1 MFYYWQNEHFFLKN
15 EGSFSFGKNSFIQR
29 ISITIKYL
37 WAVLFQFPID
47 FELICFNWEQS
58 FTFPN
63 LYCKNSTEYV
73 TIVSFQ
79 ACTQTSMQCTL
90 YNLHF
95 MDGDHGELAGI
106 ACFVL
111 QEKIL
116 FWPCNKSFINCPS
129 LFGQDG
135 WMYIGLIFFKWTFTS
150 SQFSVWGI
158 LCVFSKCSQCSW
170 QTEYYFQKLHAFCAE
185 IWISFH
191 FTLTLRLKFPIAR
204 TCAQILW
211 FKFSNFLFPTKFSLK
226 RLFPPSTSNQ
236 LLLLKQHLHR
246 RGIF

>member
-1 MFYYWQNEHFFLKN
+1 MKILVNRIDVWTVNLRKQSFQFVTQSLLKDFSLRYMYSLWLISIVFYYWQNEHFFLTN

-47 FELICFNWEQS
+47 FEVICFNWEQS
-58 FTFPN
+58 FTSPN
-63 LYCKNSTEYV
+63 LYCKNSAEYV

-79 ACTQTSMQCTL
+79 GLHTNSMQCTL
-90 YNLHF
+90 YNLQF

-129 LFGQDG
+129 LFGRDG

-158 LCVFSKCSQCSW
+158 LCGFSKCSQCS
-170 QTEYYFQKLHAFCAE
+170 
-185 IWISFH
+185 
-191 FTLTLRLKFPIAR
+191 
-204 TCAQILW
+204 
-211 FKFSNFLFPTKFSLK
+211 
-226 RLFPPSTSNQ
+226 
-236 LLLLKQHLHR
+236 
-246 RGIF
+246 